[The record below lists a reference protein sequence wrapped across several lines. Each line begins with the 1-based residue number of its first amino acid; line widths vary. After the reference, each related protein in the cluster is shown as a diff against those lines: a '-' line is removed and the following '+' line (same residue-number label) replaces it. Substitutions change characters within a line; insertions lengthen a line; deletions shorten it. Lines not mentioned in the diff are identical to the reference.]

1 MTTNSLSVA
10 KSSKNRYARGSIS
23 CKAGSTTTQRT
34 PSSIIGRTYREYR
47 ICFSPPKVDMIPQS
61 RSAQSLGRNTRPA
74 SVTPTMTMR
83 GFIGLGMAGADVRGT
98 KNDKTETRRRCRATV
113 NYNFGRFCDGTA
125 RTLACTRSRAWRE
138 LLHCKQDCHIV
149 IFLKLRAAV
158 RVRPPLSFLLAA

>member
-74 SVTPTMTMR
+74 SVTPSMTMR
-83 GFIGLGMAGADVRGT
+83 GFVGVEMAGDDIWRIADGGT
-98 KNDKTETRRRCRATV
+98 NNDKTETRHRCRATI
-113 NYNFGRFCDGTA
+113 NYNFGGT
-125 RTLACTRSRAWRE
+125 RTEGLLASGSPDVHASRQ

-149 IFLKLRAAV
+149 IFLNNERRSA
-158 RVRPPLSFLLAA
+158 